1 MLRFTDGDLNF
12 ISDIKKYQFVER
24 VIRGGIYMIYKGYAK
39 ANNKFLKSYDPNKP
53 ILYILYLDAVNSLG
67 LGYSRKIQ
75 SK

>member
-1 MLRFTDGDLNF
+1 
-12 ISDIKKYQFVER
+12 
-24 VIRGGIYMIYKGYAK
+24 MIYKGYAK

-75 SK
+75 PK